1 MLRKF
6 HIVAIPIRIVVNR
19 FGDHDPDGMMYVLKE
34 NESRIK
40 KKVELNPFSTVD
52 EVEPLVIRANVGDE
66 IEVLFENQLPFN
78 TGIHIQSV
86 EYDVMTSDGAFVG
99 LNKDTTIG
107 KGETIL
113 YKWEADVEGIHF
125 FADLGNPLSSE
136 QGSNVHGL
144 FGALFV
150 EPRGSWWTDP
160 ITGKPINSG
169 ANADVH
175 NPLLPSFREY
185 GWFFHDEMEV
195 DDLTGQKPISPH
207 TLQPEAT
214 HLVNY
219 RAEPMRNRMR
229 LIQEGVVCPDCEG
242 EEVHH
247 DSWVFGDPDT
257 PILRAY
263 VGDPIKIRLVHGG
276 TQETHSFHYHVHQW
290 LFEAT
295 DMDSEIVDVQ
305 AISPQAQFTVSP
317 MYGAGSL
324 HGAIGDAIIHCH
336 LYPHFG
342 EGMWGMQRT
351 FDALQDGTICY
362 PNGVQIK
369 ALQPLPDRPLPPKP
383 TLDRPGFPNFIPGI
397 PGFKAPRPPLGIEN
411 GREPTIIERNHFAP
425 NAVPG
430 AVFVNPAPE
439 NAPVRNYDVVLM
451 QMPIVYNNQGWHD
464 PEGRLY
470 VLAEDEEDV
479 RCGRKKPEPLVI
491 RANAGEVVRFKYT
504 NKLPETI
511 GGNAFQLVNR
521 TYEAGMHV
529 HFVKFDVLVAD
540 GANVGWNYDSG
551 ILPGETIEYQWYADV
566 ELKCTFWHD
575 HLFANE
581 HQQHGVFASIN
592 IQARGSEYLDP
603 YTGKEIH
610 AGTQAMITNKLIPD
624 FREINLFV
632 HDFALLFD
640 KDGCPL
646 NPPPFPGSPDDPGV
660 MGVNYRNE
668 PIQFRLKE
676 PDCDP
681 AYVFS
686 SWVHGDPVT
695 PLLETYNG
703 DPVRVRLIQGAH
715 EESHS
720 FNLHRQRWYRERPDL
735 DSELDQQQHIVIAE
749 TFTLEF
755 NMEGEGDFDM
765 LYHFGTLEDIWL
777 GNWGI
782 FRSYEKR
789 VKHLKPLPD
798 REVPE
803 KREKPLPK
811 RTGKKPPMA
820 VLGQYDYPP
829 NAKVR
834 KYEVV
839 ALNTRIDYNDEGDH
853 DPFGIVFA
861 LKKDVKD
868 ILSGKLNPEPLI
880 IRANVGE
887 YVEVTLTNNLTGV
900 DHHDGIHGYPEVPV
914 DAFFPPSNRIS
925 MHAQLVQYDVRHSD
939 GATVGFND
947 DQTIGPGE
955 SITYRWYIDQDIGC
969 VNLWDM
975 ADIRNHRHHGAF
987 GMLIAEPRGSKYLDS
1002 KSRKEVTTGSQVIIS
1017 TPLLPEFR
1025 EFALLMHDGVRL
1037 LDKNGELI
1045 IDPDPLFFGEQP
1057 EEEEPDFEDRG
1068 SRGFNYRYEP
1078 FRNRVEEFKDIHK
1091 VFSSKVYEDPS
1102 TPVFLAYPNDPVI
1115 FRLTSPADR
1124 ARARSFVLHGHKFNR
1139 SEDDIN
1145 SSVISVRGQY
1155 AVGGND
1161 DFHLHY
1167 GAGSL
1172 FGRAGDY
1179 MYRSGNIRWDVELG
1193 LWGIFRVLEHKTNQL
1208 APLEVYSENRDDKRA
1223 FSTMKKYV
1231 SRAIK
1236 SVQLSKDILGRKVIL
1251 SALPPKQSVRNTHSP
1266 EKNEG
1271 VQNETL

>member
-1 MLRKF
+1 MVIMIRKY

-19 FGDHDPDGMMYVLKE
+19 FGDHDPNGMMYVLKE
-34 NESRIK
+34 NEDIVK

-52 EVEPLVIRANVGDE
+52 LVEPLVIRANVGDTIE
-66 IEVLFENQLPFN
+66 ILFENQLPFN
-78 TGIHIQSV
+78 TGIHIQNA

-99 LNKDTTIG
+99 LNRNTTVKPG
-107 KGETIL
+107 KSII
-113 YKWEADVEGIHF
+113 YKWKVDFEGINF
-125 FADLGNPLSSE
+125 FSDLGNPLSSE
-136 QGSNVHGL
+136 LGSNVHGL

-160 ITGKPINSG
+160 VTGKPINSG
-169 ANADVH
+169 VFADVH
-175 NPLLPSFREY
+175 NPLLPSYREF

-214 HLVNY
+214 HLINY
-219 RAEPMRNRMR
+219 RSEPMRNRLR

-276 TQETHSFHYHVHQW
+276 TKETHSFHYHLHQW
-290 LFEAT
+290 LFEMN
-295 DMDSEIVDVQ
+295 DSDSEIVDVQ
-305 AISPQAQFTVSP
+305 AISPQNQYTVSP
-317 MYGAGSL
+317 AYGAGSL
-324 HGAIGDAIIHCH
+324 QGAFGDAIIHCH

-351 FDALQDGTICY
+351 FNTLQDGSMCY

-383 TLDRPGFPNFIPGI
+383 TLEKPGFPNFIPGI
-397 PGFKAPRPPLGIEN
+397 PGFKAPRPPLGIIG
-411 GREPTIIERNHFAP
+411 GRKPTEIEKNQFAP

-430 AVFVNPAPE
+430 AVFVNPTTDETPIRE
-439 NAPVRNYDVVLM
+439 FHVVLI
-451 QMPIVYNNQGWHD
+451 QMPIVYNNEGWYD

-470 VLAEDEEDV
+470 VLAEDEEAV
-479 RCGRKKPEPLVI
+479 RSGKKKPEPLVI
-491 RANAGEVVRFKYT
+491 RANAGEAIRFKFT

-511 GGNAFQLVNR
+511 GGNAFQLVTR

-529 HFVKFDVLVAD
+529 HFVKFDVLVSD
-540 GANVGWNYDSG
+540 GANVGWNYDSSV
-551 ILPGETIEYQWYADV
+551 LSGETIEYQWFADV
-566 ELKCTFWHD
+566 ELKSTFWHD

-581 HQQHGVFASIN
+581 HQLHGVFSSIN
-592 IQARGSEYLDP
+592 IEPRGSYYLNP
-603 YTGKEIH
+603 YTGEEMNS
-610 AGTQAMITNKLIPD
+610 GTQAMIINPLIPD

-640 KDGCPL
+640 KDDKPL
-646 NPPPFPGSPDDPGV
+646 NPPPFPSSPDDPGV
-660 MGVNYRNE
+660 MAVNYRNE

-676 PDCDP
+676 PHCDP

-703 DPVRVRLIQGAH
+703 DPVRVRLIQGAQ

-720 FNLHRQRWYRERPDL
+720 FNLHRQRWHRERGDL

-765 LYHFGTLEDIWL
+765 LYHFGSVDDIWL

-782 FRSYEKR
+782 FRSFGKR
-789 VKHLKPLPD
+789 VPHLKPLPD
-798 REVPE
+798 REQLPL
-803 KREKPLPK
+803 REKPLPK
-811 RTGKKPPMA
+811 KTGKVPPL
-820 VLGQYDYPP
+820 VSQSEFEYPK

-834 KYEVV
+834 KYDVV
-839 ALNTRIDYNDEGDH
+839 ALNTKIEYNDYGDH

-861 LKKDVKD
+861 LEKDVD
-868 ILSGKLNPEPLI
+868 AILSGKLNPEPLI

-887 YVEVTLTNNLTGV
+887 FVEIKLMNCLKDI
-900 DHHDGIHGYPEVPV
+900 DHHNGRHGYPEVPV
-914 DAFFPPSNRIS
+914 EAFFPPSNRIS
-925 MHAQLVQYDVRHSD
+925 MHAQLLVYDVRHSD
-939 GATVGFND
+939 GATVGFNC

-955 SITYRWYIDQDIGC
+955 CITYSWYIDQPIGS

-987 GMLIAEPRGSKYLDS
+987 GMLITEPRGSQYLNH
-1002 KSRKEVTTGSQVIIS
+1002 KTRKEVETGSQVIIS

-1025 EFALLMHDGVRL
+1025 EFSLLMHDGVRL
-1037 LDKNGELI
+1037 VDKNGKLI
-1045 IDPDPLFFGEQP
+1045 IDPQPLFVID
-1057 EEEEPDFEDRG
+1057 EEFPDFEDQG
-1068 SRGFNYRYEP
+1068 SRGFNYRNER
-1078 FRNRVEEFKDIHK
+1078 FSNRIKKFNEVYK
-1091 VFSSKVYEDPS
+1091 VFSSRVFGDPS
-1102 TPVFLAYPNDPVI
+1102 TPLFLAYPGDPVVI
-1115 FRLTSPADR
+1115 RFTFPADKPR
-1124 ARARSFVLHGHKFNR
+1124 AHSFAVHGHIFHR
-1139 SEDDIN
+1139 SKDDIN
-1145 SSVISVRGQY
+1145 SSLISVEGQNT
-1155 AVGGND
+1155 VGSND
-1161 DFHLHY
+1161 NFHLLY
-1167 GAGSL
+1167 GAGGL
-1172 FGRAGDY
+1172 FSKPGDY
-1179 MYRSGNIRWDVELG
+1179 MYRSGNIRWDIELG
-1193 LWGIFRVLEHKTNQL
+1193 LWGIIRVLRNRKNLL
-1208 APLEVYSENRDDKRA
+1208 APLKMNKWKQNNTLNYQLDRKNLNSKKFQKKGRVKITSRRSYKRKIIKQNRATSTPKHQNRD
-1223 FSTMKKYV
+1223 
-1231 SRAIK
+1231 
-1236 SVQLSKDILGRKVIL
+1236 
-1251 SALPPKQSVRNTHSP
+1251 
-1266 EKNEG
+1266 EG
-1271 VQNETL
+1271 VQS